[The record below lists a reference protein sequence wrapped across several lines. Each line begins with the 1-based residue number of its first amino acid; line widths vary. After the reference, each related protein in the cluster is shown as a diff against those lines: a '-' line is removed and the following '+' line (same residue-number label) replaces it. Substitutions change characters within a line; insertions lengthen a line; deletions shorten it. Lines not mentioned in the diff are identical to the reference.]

1 MNNTL
6 FLAVVSEKATDTVTL
21 ISIIA
26 VALTVLVCATLAVAN
41 KQKANTKS
49 IVYAGVCI
57 AASFALSFIKFEFPY
72 GGSVTVMSFVPVLVY
87 AYFFGP
93 IRGLGVGFVYGILQ
107 FIQSPWILTPM
118 SFILDYLLAFSC
130 IGLMGFAP
138 KMTRNA
144 TANLL
149 IGTGTVFTA
158 RLIMHVLAGIIYFQ
172 NGVVADGLP
181 TANAFVY
188 SLCYNVIYLSIDC
201 VLCMI
206 AFFLLER
213 KKAITRLGQAMK
225 LSRTTPS
232 KQNDETL

>member
-1 MNNTL
+1 MTNTL
-6 FLAVVSEKATDTVTL
+6 LLAVVSEKTTDTVTL

-26 VALTVLVCATLAVAN
+26 VALAVLVCVALAVFHKN
-41 KQKANTKS
+41 QANTKS
-49 IVYAGVCI
+49 IVYAGICV

-93 IRGLGVGFVYGILQ
+93 VRGLAAGFVYGILQ

-130 IGLMGFAP
+130 IGLMGFAS
-138 KMTRNA
+138 KLTKNT

-149 IGTGTVFTA
+149 FGTAITFFA
-158 RLIMHVLAGIIYFQ
+158 RLVMHVLAGIIYFQ
-172 NGVVADGLP
+172 HGIVADGIP
-181 TANAFVY
+181 AGSAFVY
-188 SLCYNVIYLSIDC
+188 SLCYNVIYIAIDC
-201 VLCMI
+201 ALCLV

-213 KKAITRLGQAMK
+213 KKAISRLGAAMK
-225 LSRTTPS
+225 TPRRA
-232 KQNDETL
+232 KPENEQ